1 MNKEIKN
8 INKYIKKYTHQV
20 TKAEKLNTTDNAHYR
35 ERKAVLRYLLMLK
48 MLMLDMDADM
58 LGDLIAAV
66 EKRKT
71 H

>member
-1 MNKEIKN
+1 MEFAASKE
-8 INKYIKKYTHQV
+8 
-20 TKAEKLNTTDNAHYR
+20 KA
-35 ERKAVLRYLLMLK
+35 
-48 MLMLDMDADM
+48 MLDMDADM